1 MMYVVWLITTGEA
14 FSFGTIVA
22 DPLPD
27 GMATRPLSDIEAA
40 MLADGTGIWDPGALA
55 IVPRPSDD

>member
-1 MMYVVWLITTGEA
+1 MCVVWLVTTGEA

-27 GMATRPLSDIEAA
+27 GMASRPLSDIEAA
-40 MLADGTGIWDPGALA
+40 MLADGTGIWDASTLSIIA
-55 IVPRPSDD
+55 RPLDD